1 VDSAEAS
8 FASHGLELHPQSR
21 DSEAQLN
28 AANDLVE
35 GREKQS
41 AGLDRDDFHEIYERH
56 HRAVFNTVRMTC
68 GDDLAADVTQE
79 AFIRLWQRPE
89 QFDPIRGTM
98 RSYLLAMAR
107 NIAVDSMRSEHA
119 RRRREEADR
128 RAVDYSIDNIDQHLL
143 QTETTTAVV
152 GALNQLKEVQRQAL
166 TIVCYG
172 QCTYREAA
180 TVLGIPE
187 GTIKSRIRLGL
198 QHLGSI
204 LLAPGDEL
212 GSVA

>member
-1 VDSAEAS
+1 M
-8 FASHGLELHPQSR
+8 
-21 DSEAQLN
+21 N
-28 AANDLVE
+28 AADDLAE
-35 GREKQS
+35 GRGKQS
-41 AGLDRDDFHEIYERH
+41 TRPDPDAFQAIYERH

-79 AFIRLWQRPE
+79 TFIRLWQRPE
-89 QFDPIRGTM
+89 RFDPSRGTM
-98 RSYLLAMAR
+98 RTFLVAMAR
-107 NIAVDSMRSEHA
+107 NIAVDMMRSQQA

-128 RAVDYSIDNIDQHLL
+128 QAVDFAIDNIDQHLL
-143 QTETTTAVV
+143 QSETTTAVV
-152 GALNQLKEVQRQAL
+152 GALNQLKAVQRQAL
-166 TIVCYG
+166 TVVCYG

-198 QHLGSI
+198 QHLGQI
-204 LLAPGDEL
+204 LLAPSDEL